1 MLEEEKVETKIEE
14 KEVKEDE
21 ELNEAIDDSMAL
33 LRLDEQEEQIVNKI
47 IKAPTQKDLQ
57 EQFDLF
63 NINQSKKNALRI
75 IKLNS
80 LLDKV
85 EDQAIERFEK
95 RPDQVSNKELLDY
108 MQVVASQIDR
118 SQKVIDTLKDKPM
131 IKVNNQKNEVN
142 INIGTELNRDS
153 KERVMDAIQVLLK
166 QLNKEQPAEQDVI
179 EADFSSKEEK
189 NVYNIESNEEENGN
203 NESLLNEEGED

>member
-1 MLEEEKVETKIEE
+1 MLEEENKQ
-14 KEVKEDE
+14 EVKTIEEDE
-21 ELNEAIDDSMAL
+21 ELNESIDESMAL
-33 LRLDEQEEQIVNKI
+33 LPLDEQEEKIVNNI
-47 IKAPTQKDLQ
+47 VKAPTQKELQ

-108 MQVVASQIDR
+108 MQVVATQIDR
-118 SQKVIDTLKDKPM
+118 SQKMIDTLKDKPM

-153 KERVMDAIQVLLK
+153 KERVMDAIQILLK
-166 QLNKEQPAEQDVI
+166 QLNKQESSEVI
-179 EADFSSKEEK
+179 DADFSNNDEK
-189 NVYNIESNEEENGN
+189 TVYNIDTEDENDS
-203 NESLLNEEGED
+203 NESLKDEGEN